1 MTSWHCSWNSLEH
14 DIPQFLEIRNKFETL
29 HQIKRKQWRGFL
41 HFCLGI
47 GEAFSDLTRSP
58 RMQVWTQ
65 TQFCQMQLK
74 TLLRDKHTRLTQDLQ
89 QKALWGASYM
99 ALLFSFWAT
108 SRGSRLMIKTLLHW
122 CRSFAVIPIA
132 TGLWF
137 QLPYQQFNP
146 KLTSLRRRFLF
157 GQALKAQWCIDG
169 IHLFSVHLER

>member
-1 MTSWHCSWNSLEH
+1 
-14 DIPQFLEIRNKFETL
+14 
-29 HQIKRKQWRGFL
+29 
-41 HFCLGI
+41 
-47 GEAFSDLTRSP
+47 
-58 RMQVWTQ
+58 
-65 TQFCQMQLK
+65 MQLK

-99 ALLFSFWAT
+99 ALLFSFWIT

-122 CRSFAVIPIA
+122 CRSFAIFPIA

-137 QLPYQQFNP
+137 QLPYRQFNP

-169 IHLFSVHLER
+169 IHLFSIHLERYLIQIWYLPESLLHWTDMEPALRKNQLLKQLWLCHFVMKLHKHWNITSSLV